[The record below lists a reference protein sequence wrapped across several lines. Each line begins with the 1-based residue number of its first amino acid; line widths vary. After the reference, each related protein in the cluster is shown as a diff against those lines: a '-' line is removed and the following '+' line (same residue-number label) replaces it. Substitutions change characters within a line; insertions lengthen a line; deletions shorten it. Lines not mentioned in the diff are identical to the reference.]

1 MNAETVL
8 ARLKEREL
16 LCGASDTA
24 ALSLIEAARVR
35 LLGYCNIPLKAE
47 MPEGLAEVWCSLTA
61 LLLADGYPLGVTS
74 VTEGDVSVKFGG
86 GETLSGCLA
95 QADRFRRM
103 VL

>member
-8 ARLKEREL
+8 QRLKEREQ

-24 ALSLIEAARVR
+24 ALSLIEAARVK

-61 LLLADGYPLGVTS
+61 RLLAEGYPMS
-74 VTEGDVSVKFGG
+74 VSSVSEGDVSVKFGG
-86 GETLSGCLA
+86 GDIFDDCMA
-95 QADRFRRM
+95 QADRYRRM
-103 VL
+103 TL